1 MSYKGKIKNGNVR
14 SKVYKSDQGYDLYA
28 DSYEKDYEY
37 LNSFE
42 NDAVLK
48 ALGNLKGKKVLDV
61 GCGTGRLIRFM
72 IESGAE
78 VSGVDISEGMLK
90 IARKNFPEIE
100 FFKTEVENLPFEDNS
115 FDLVVAVFVIV
126 HLKDLNG
133 FFSEVYRILK
143 DGGIFILTNI
153 NQRKAPKLKLK
164 GGVEIVIESHYH
176 RPEDVLKKLAQN
188 LFHLEKEEFVYGRG
202 VWINQVIKVRK

>member
-1 MSYKGKIKNGNVR
+1 MSYKGKIKKGRVR
-14 SKVYKSDQGYDLYA
+14 SNVYKPEEGYDLYA

-72 IESGAE
+72 LEKGAE
-78 VSGVDISEGMLK
+78 VSGADVSEEMLRV
-90 IARKNFPEIE
+90 ARKNFPEVSFLKAE
-100 FFKTEVENLPFEDNS
+100 MENLPFEDNN
-115 FDLVVAVFVIV
+115 FDLVVATFVIV
-126 HLKDLNG
+126 HLKNLSG
-133 FFSEVYRILK
+133 FFAEVYRVLK
-143 DGGIFILTNI
+143 NGGIFVLTNI

-164 GGVEIVIESHYH
+164 DGGEIVIESHYH
-176 RPEDVLKKLAQN
+176 RPEDVIKTLGNN
-188 LFHLEKEEFVYGRG
+188 LFTLEKEEFVFGRG
-202 VWINQVIKVRK
+202 VWINQLIKARK